1 LHLGSDLSHNPGSVT
16 VPTAIQE
23 AHESLG
29 GSDRTIYADTGEMR
43 QRVHDMDWSATPLG
57 SMSEWPQSLRTS
69 VDIVL
74 GSAFPQILLWGPELV
89 QIYNDGYREI
99 MGGKHPAGLG
109 MASLEC
115 WPEIARI
122 TKPIHDRVLAGET
135 VTFEDV
141 RFPLERN
148 GELEDVYLT
157 LSYSPV
163 HGDDGTVAGIFVTL
177 LETTRR
183 MRTAEMEVERA
194 GLLREL
200 EAERRRL
207 EEVFQQAPAFLA
219 VLRGPDHVIE
229 FANDAYLQLVGQ
241 RDIVGK
247 TVAEALPEM
256 VGQGLLDVLDGVL
269 RTGRPFAGREIPV
282 MVQRGRGGVREE
294 RYLDFVYQPLTEVDG
309 TRVGVVAHGSD
320 VTEHTLARRD
330 LELAREI
337 AENARREAEQAN
349 RAKSEFLTT
358 MSHELRTPLNA
369 VAGYSDLLLM
379 GVRGELTEAQRED
392 LERIKRS
399 GQYLLGLI
407 NDVLNFAKLEAGQVE
422 FRVDEL
428 PTSQL
433 LEGLEDLIRP
443 QMNAKGLL
451 YHHGDCRTDEAVRV
465 DPEKVR
471 QILLNLLTNAA
482 KFTEPGGEIA
492 LSCDVDGHSVR
503 IAVHDN
509 GRGIAEDQL
518 ARVFDPF
525 VQVDR
530 HLTPQSQQGV
540 GLGLAISRDLAIGM
554 GGKLEAE
561 SAVGRGSTFTL
572 TLPRSGKL

>member
-1 LHLGSDLSHNPGSVT
+1 VT

-23 AHESLG
+23 ALESH
-29 GSDRTIYADTGEMR
+29 GSDKTVYADIGEMR
-43 QRVHDMDWSATPLG
+43 QRVHDMDWSATALG
-57 SMSEWPQSLRTS
+57 PMAEWPQSLRTS

-99 MGGKHPAGLG
+99 MGRKHPGGLG
-109 MASLEC
+109 MATLEC
-115 WPEIARI
+115 WPEITRL
-122 TKPIHDRVLAGET
+122 TKPTYDRVLAGET
-135 VTFEDV
+135 VTYEDA

-148 GELEDVYLT
+148 GALEDVYLT

-163 HGDDGTVAGIFVTL
+163 RGDDDAISGIFVTL

-183 MRTAEMEVERA
+183 VHTAQMEAERA
-194 GLLREL
+194 QLVREL
-200 EAERRRL
+200 EVERRRL

-219 VLRGPDHVIE
+219 VARGPNHVFE
-229 FANDAYLQLVGQ
+229 FANDAYLQLVGH
-241 RDIVGK
+241 RDVVGK

-256 VGQGLLDVLDGVL
+256 VSQGFVGMLDDVL
-269 RTGRPFAGREIPV
+269 RTGRPFVGREIPV
-282 MVQRGRGGVREE
+282 KFQRGQGGELEE
-294 RYLDFVYQPLTEVDG
+294 RYLDFVYQPLTEADG
-309 TRVGVVAHGSD
+309 TRIGVVAHGSD

-337 AENARREAEQAN
+337 AENARRDAEHAN

-379 GVRGELTEAQRED
+379 GVRGEITEAQRED

-422 FRVDEL
+422 FRVDEI
-428 PTSQL
+428 PMSQL

-451 YHHGDCRTDEAVRV
+451 YHHGDCRTDETVRV

-492 LSCDVDGHSVR
+492 LSCDVDETSVR
-503 IAVHDN
+503 IGVHDN
-509 GRGIAEDQL
+509 GRGIEHDQL
-518 ARVFDPF
+518 ARVFNPF

-561 SAVGRGSTFTL
+561 SEVGRGSTFTL

>member
-1 LHLGSDLSHNPGSVT
+1 VT
-16 VPTAIQE
+16 VPTAILE
-23 AHESLG
+23 APESQ
-29 GSDRTIYADTGEMR
+29 GSDKTIYADTGEMR
-43 QRVHDMDWSATPLG
+43 HRVQETDWSATPLG
-57 SMSEWPQSLRTS
+57 PMSGWPQSLKTS

-74 GSAFPQILLWGPELV
+74 GSAFPQILLWGPKLV

-99 MGGKHPAGLG
+99 MGSRHPNGLG
-109 MASLEC
+109 MPTLEC
-115 WPEIARI
+115 WPEIARL
-122 TKPIHDRVLAGET
+122 TKPMYDRVLAGET
-135 VTFEDV
+135 VTFEDA

-163 HGDDGTVAGIFVTL
+163 RGDDGAIAGIYVTL

-183 MRTAEMEVERA
+183 VQTALMEAERA
-194 GLLREL
+194 QLWLEL
-200 EAERRRL
+200 ELERRRL
-207 EEVFQQAPAFLA
+207 EEVFQQAPAFVA
-219 VLRGPDHVIE
+219 VVRGPNHVFE
-229 FANDAYLQLVGQ
+229 FANDAYLRLVG
-241 RDIVGK
+241 RREVVGRR
-247 TVAEALPEM
+247 VAEALPEM
-256 VGQGLLDVLDGVL
+256 VEQGFVRMLDDVLH
-269 RTGRPFAGREIPV
+269 TGRPFVGREIAV
-282 MVQRGRGGVREE
+282 RIQRGDDGRLEE
-294 RYLDFVYQPLTEVDG
+294 RYLDFVYQALTEADG

-337 AENARREAEQAN
+337 AENARRDAEQAN
-349 RAKSEFLTT
+349 RAKSEFLAT

-369 VAGYSDLLLM
+369 VAGYSDLLLL
-379 GVRGELTEAQRED
+379 GVRGALTEAQRED

-422 FRVDEL
+422 FRVEEIPL
-428 PTSQL
+428 SQL

-443 QMNAKGLL
+443 QMNAKDLV
-451 YHHGDCRTDEAVRV
+451 YRHGECDPDEIVYV

-482 KFTEPGGEIA
+482 KFTEPGGAIT
-492 LSCDVDGHSVR
+492 LSCGVDERSVH
-503 IAVHDN
+503 IEVQDT
-509 GRGIAEDQL
+509 GRGIEEHQL
-518 ARVFDPF
+518 ERVFDPF

-554 GGKLEAE
+554 GGKLEVQ
-561 SAVGRGSTFTL
+561 SAMGHGSTFTL

>member
-1 LHLGSDLSHNPGSVT
+1 VT

-23 AHESLG
+23 APESR
-29 GSDRTIYADTGEMR
+29 GSDRTVYADTGEMR
-43 QRVHDMDWSATPLG
+43 QRVNDTDWSATPLG
-57 SMSEWPQSLRTS
+57 PMSAWPQSLKTS

-74 GSAFPQILLWGPELV
+74 GSAFPQILLWGPALV
-89 QIYNDGYREI
+89 QIYNDGYRDI
-99 MGGKHPAGLG
+99 MGRKHPSGLG
-109 MASLEC
+109 MPALEC
-115 WPEIARI
+115 WPEIARR
-122 TKPIHDRVLAGET
+122 TRPIYDRVLAGET
-135 VTFEDV
+135 VTFEDA

-148 GELEDVYLT
+148 GELENVYLT

-163 HGDDGTVAGIFVTL
+163 RGDDDAIAGIYVTL

-183 MRTAEMEVERA
+183 VHTALMEAERA
-194 GLLREL
+194 QLWREL
-200 EAERRRL
+200 ETERRRL

-219 VLRGPDHVIE
+219 VVRGPDHRFE
-229 FANDAYLQLVGQ
+229 FANDAYLQLVGH
-241 RDIVGK
+241 RNVVGE
-247 TVAEALPEM
+247 TVAQSLPEM
-256 VGQGLLDVLDGVL
+256 VDQGLIKVLDDVLH
-269 RTGRPFAGREIPV
+269 TGRPFVGREIAV
-282 MVQRGRGGVREE
+282 RIQRGRGGELEE
-294 RYLDFVYQPLTEVDG
+294 RYLDFVYQPLTDADG

-337 AENARREAEQAN
+337 AENARRDAEQAN

-422 FRVDEL
+422 FRVDEI
-428 PTSQL
+428 PMSQL
-433 LEGLEDLIRP
+433 LDGLEDLIRP

-451 YHHGDCRTDEAVRV
+451 YHHGDCRTDETVGV

-482 KFTEPGGEIA
+482 KFTDPGGEIA
-492 LSCDVDGHSVR
+492 LSCDIDEHSLR

-509 GRGIAEDQL
+509 GRGIEDGQL

-561 SAVGRGSTFTL
+561 SVPGRGSTFTL
-572 TLPRSGKL
+572 MLPRSGKL

>member
-1 LHLGSDLSHNPGSVT
+1 
-16 VPTAIQE
+16 
-23 AHESLG
+23 
-29 GSDRTIYADTGEMR
+29 M
-43 QRVHDMDWSATPLG
+43 
-57 SMSEWPQSLRTS
+57 
-69 VDIVL
+69 
-74 GSAFPQILLWGPELV
+74 
-89 QIYNDGYREI
+89 
-99 MGGKHPAGLG
+99 
-109 MASLEC
+109 
-115 WPEIARI
+115 
-122 TKPIHDRVLAGET
+122 
-135 VTFEDV
+135 
-141 RFPLERN
+141 
-148 GELEDVYLT
+148 
-157 LSYSPV
+157 
-163 HGDDGTVAGIFVTL
+163 
-177 LETTRR
+177 
-183 MRTAEMEVERA
+183 
-194 GLLREL
+194 
-200 EAERRRL
+200 
-207 EEVFQQAPAFLA
+207 
-219 VLRGPDHVIE
+219 
-229 FANDAYLQLVGQ
+229 
-241 RDIVGK
+241 GK

-256 VGQGLLDVLDGVL
+256 VGQGFVRMLDDVLL
-269 RTGRPFAGREIPV
+269 TGRPFVGREIAV
-282 MVQRGRGGVREE
+282 KIQRGDDARLEE
-294 RYLDFVYQPLTEVDG
+294 RYLDFVYQPLTETDG

-379 GVRGELTEAQRED
+379 GVRGELNDSQRED

-422 FRVDEL
+422 FHVDEI

-451 YHHGDCRTDEAVRV
+451 YHHGNCKTDETVHV

-492 LSCDVDGHSVR
+492 LSCDVDERSVS

-561 SAVGRGSTFTL
+561 SEPGRGSTFTL
-572 TLPRSGKL
+572 TLPRSGER

>member
-1 LHLGSDLSHNPGSVT
+1 VT
-16 VPTAIQE
+16 LPTAIQE
-23 AHESLG
+23 ATESLG
-29 GSDRTIYADTGEMR
+29 TDRTLYAGTGEMR
-43 QRVHDMDWSATPLG
+43 ERVREMDWSATLLG
-57 SMSEWPQSLRTS
+57 PMPEWPQSLKTS

-74 GSAFPQILLWGPELV
+74 GSAFPQILMWGPELV
-89 QIYNDGYREI
+89 QIYNDGYREV
-99 MGGKHPAGLG
+99 MGRKHPRGLG
-109 MASLEC
+109 MPTLDC
-115 WPEIARI
+115 WPEISKVTR
-122 TKPIHDRVLAGET
+122 PIYDRVLAGET
-135 VTFEDV
+135 VTYEDA
-141 RFPLERN
+141 RLSIERS
-148 GELEDVYLT
+148 GEMEDVYLT

-163 HGDDGTVAGIFVTL
+163 RGDDDEIAGIFVTL

-183 MRTAEMEVERA
+183 VRTAEMEVERA
-194 GLLREL
+194 RLLREL
-200 EAERRRL
+200 EVERRRL

-219 VLRGPDHVIE
+219 VARGPDHVFD

-241 RDIVGK
+241 RSVVGRP
-247 TVAEALPEM
+247 VAEALPEM
-256 VGQGLLDVLDGVL
+256 VGQGFVRMLDDVL
-269 RTGRPFAGREIPV
+269 RTGQPFIGREIPV
-282 MVQRGRGGVREE
+282 KVRRGKEGELEE
-294 RYLDFVYQPLTEVDG
+294 RFLDFVYQPLTEVDG
-309 TRVGVVAHGSD
+309 TRIGVVAHGSD

-337 AENARREAEQAN
+337 AENARREAEEAN

-379 GVRGELTEAQRED
+379 GVRGELNEAQRED
-392 LERIKRS
+392 MERIKRS

-407 NDVLNFAKLEAGQVE
+407 NDVLNFAKLDAGQVE
-422 FRVDEL
+422 FSMDEVQV
-428 PTSQL
+428 SDM

-451 YHHGDCRTDEAVRV
+451 YHHGDCVVADTTLRA

-471 QILLNLLTNAA
+471 QILLNLLSNAA
-482 KFTEPGGEIA
+482 KFTEPGGEIS
-492 LSCDVDGHSVR
+492 LSCDVDETVVR

-509 GRGIAEDQL
+509 GRGIAADQL

-540 GLGLAISRDLAIGM
+540 GLGLAISRDLASGM
-554 GGKLEAE
+554 AGQLEAE
-561 SAVGRGSTFTL
+561 STVDRGSTFTL
-572 TLPRSGKL
+572 TLPRSEKL

>member
-1 LHLGSDLSHNPGSVT
+1 VT

-23 AHESLG
+23 AFDSH
-29 GSDRTIYADTGEMR
+29 GSDRTVYADTGEMR
-43 QRVHDMDWSATPLG
+43 QRVQDTDWSATALG
-57 SMSEWPQSLRTS
+57 PMSEWPQSLKTG

-99 MGGKHPAGLG
+99 MGRKHPSGLG
-109 MASLEC
+109 MATLEC
-115 WPEIARI
+115 WPEIARL
-122 TKPIHDRVLAGET
+122 TKPIYDRVLAGET
-135 VTFEDV
+135 VTFEDA

-163 HGDDGTVAGIFVTL
+163 HGDDDSIAGIYVTL

-183 MRTAEMEVERA
+183 VHTAQMEVERA
-194 GLLREL
+194 QLLREL
-200 EAERRRL
+200 EVERRRL
-207 EEVFQQAPAFLA
+207 EEVFRQAPAFLA
-219 VLRGPDHVIE
+219 VLRGPDYRFE
-229 FANDAYLQLVGQ
+229 FANDAYLQLVGN
-241 RDIVGK
+241 RHVVGK
-247 TVAEALPEM
+247 PVAEALPEM
-256 VGQGLLDVLDGVL
+256 VGQGFLEVLNDVL
-269 RTGRPFAGREIPV
+269 RTGRPFVGREIPV
-282 MVQRGRGGVREE
+282 KIQRGRGGELEE
-294 RYLDFVYQPLTEVDG
+294 RYLDFVYQPLTEADG
-309 TRVGVVAHGSD
+309 TRVGVVAHGAD

-369 VAGYSDLLLM
+369 VAGYSDLLLL
-379 GVRGELTEAQRED
+379 GVRGELTEPQRED

-422 FRVDEL
+422 FHVDEI
-428 PTSQL
+428 PMSQL

-451 YHHGDCRTDEAVRV
+451 FRHGEGMTDERVRV

-482 KFTEPGGEIA
+482 KFTEPGGEIV
-492 LSCDVDGHSVR
+492 LSCDLDEDFVR
-503 IAVHDN
+503 IAVRDN
-509 GRGIAEDQL
+509 GRGIADDQL

-554 GGKLEAE
+554 GGKLEAT
-561 SAVGRGSTFTL
+561 SDVGRGSTFTL
-572 TLPRSGKL
+572 TLPRSSQL